1 MNGNTQIADL
11 KASQL
16 QHIKNYTLAWCNTYF
31 GKRAHEYA
39 IDVKHIRPRTW
50 SPDAF
55 TLGYY
60 DEDENLIYINTK
72 QATHISEYLKTLL
85 HEYTHS
91 RQPIKRLY
99 ARTDTRFGYQRN
111 PLEVAARAMERY
123 WRDVLKDYLKAHPNR
138 CIPLETEHT

>member
-1 MNGNTQIADL
+1 MNGATEIASL
-11 KASQL
+11 KPSQL
-16 QHIKNYTLAWCNTYF
+16 KHLKDYALAWCNTYF

-39 IDVKHIRPRTW
+39 IDVKHIRPRAY

-72 QATHISEYLKTLL
+72 QADHIREYLRTLL

-99 ARTDTRFGYQRN
+99 ARTDTRFGYARN

-123 WRDVLKDYLKAHPNR
+123 WRDVLRDYLKQYPNR
-138 CIPLETEHT
+138 RIPM